1 MKLLKTL
8 LILLIIVAVFGG
20 VMFGL
25 NFYTGPIIE
34 ANNAGAEFAPLLA
47 VMPEG
52 AKFDG
57 EALIYSADNA
67 GASTLVEVPASVMSV
82 YKEANG
88 LGYAIRCQTPTQY
101 SATPMEITIGVSAD
115 GKICGIQ
122 IDTFGSADSTNWNN
136 KLTANS
142 YPETFVGQDSS
153 LADVGL
159 VGGVTVSSTAFKNAV
174 SEAMGV
180 LISNNMIVAGVKS
193 DAQILEESIATVAP
207 GLTKL
212 ADATASGNIQKALK
226 AENGTGFAY
235 IMTEGEAT
243 YLAVVNAS
251 GACKVY
257 GVDHSAEEA
266 VVVEVTADHASL
278 VTEAKA
284 HASANQTDYNGAFAT
299 VITNVTM
306 MPTATDITPIEL
318 DTVNT
323 VVSAVSFT
331 AEGATYYGFYSRS
344 IGWSN
349 HAMDVYIIVDENGA
363 IVKVDAKQF
372 IFEEEYFGA
381 FAGMPTDYKGGF
393 VGQTSETWTDDIAV
407 IATATM
413 TSNAMKQSTKDAF
426 AAFNSI
432 KGGEQ

>member
-1 MKLLKTL
+1 MKLLKTI

-20 VMFGL
+20 AMFAL
-25 NFYTGPIIE
+25 NLYTGPIIE

-57 EALIYSADNA
+57 NALIYNADNA

-122 IDTFGSADSTNWNN
+122 IDTFGSPDGTNWNN
-136 KLTANS
+136 KLTANG

-159 VGGVTVSSTAFKNAV
+159 VGGVTVSSTAFKTAV

-193 DAQILEESIATVAP
+193 DAQILEENIATVAP

-212 ADATASGNIQKALK
+212 AEATATGNIQKALK

-243 YLAVVNAS
+243 YLAVVNAN
-251 GACKVY
+251 GVCKVY
-257 GVDHSAEEA
+257 GVEDSAEET
-266 VVVEVTADHASL
+266 VVDVTADHAAL

-284 HASANQTDYNGAFAT
+284 HAAANQTDYNGAFAT
-299 VITNVTM
+299 VITNITM
-306 MPTATDITPIEL
+306 MPDATDITPIEL
-318 DTVNT
+318 DTFNT

-331 AEGATYYGFYSRS
+331 VDGATYYGFYSRS
-344 IGWSN
+344 MGWSN
-349 HAMDVYIIVDENGA
+349 HAMDVYIVVDENGA

-372 IFEEEYFGA
+372 IFEEEYFA
-381 FAGMPTDYKGGF
+381 NFAGMPDGYKGGF
-393 VGQTSETWTDDIAV
+393 VGQTSETWSDDIAV

-413 TSNAMKQSTKDAF
+413 TSNAMKQSTNDAF